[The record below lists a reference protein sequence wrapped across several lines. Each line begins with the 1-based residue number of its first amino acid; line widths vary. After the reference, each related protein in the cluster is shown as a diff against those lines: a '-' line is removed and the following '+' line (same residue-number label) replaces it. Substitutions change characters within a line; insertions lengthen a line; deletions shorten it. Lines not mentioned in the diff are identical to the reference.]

1 MPTRWEY
8 GSLLTIALARNDTE
22 PSDSLAGILVTAM
35 QARVICVVE
44 LAAMIPGERYACM
57 NAVGEE
63 GWIITGPP
71 VRTELN
77 RGHAITLDRVR
88 LDPWI
93 AQALAPTPAGNWAR
107 GYQEYPLRRPLD

>member
-8 GSLLTIALARNDTE
+8 GSLLTIALAAGDGQ
-22 PSDSLAGILVTAM
+22 PADHLAGILVTAM
-35 QARVICVVE
+35 QARVVCVVE

-57 NAVGEE
+57 NAIGEE

-71 VRTELN
+71 VRTDLN
-77 RGHAITLDRVR
+77 RGHAVTLASIR

-93 AQALAPTPAGNWAR
+93 AEVLAPAPAGNWAR